1 MGEPGERGVAVGNSL
16 FFCPKGAGVGRKP
29 LGKYHW
35 VQRAVVP
42 PELFM
47 YNIAD
52 KCKKVGGRRNDK
64 YMPRSDGSLTGNG
77 GISKYDFEF

>member
-1 MGEPGERGVAVGNSL
+1 
-16 FFCPKGAGVGRKP
+16 
-29 LGKYHW
+29 
-35 VQRAVVP
+35 
-42 PELFM
+42 M

-52 KCKKVGGRRNDK
+52 KCKKVGGRRKDK